1 MLFYIINSMECL
13 VMYCLLF
20 LTISRQSSE
29 FCYWI
34 PHCMGLNIVVYKLI
48 IDLIYIMI
56 PKDKETLD
64 ISDIDL
70 TAYMYMGIFHQTKI
84 KQ

>member
-1 MLFYIINSMECL
+1 
-13 VMYCLLF
+13 
-20 LTISRQSSE
+20 
-29 FCYWI
+29 
-34 PHCMGLNIVVYKLI
+34 
-48 IDLIYIMI
+48 MI
-56 PKDKETLD
+56 PRDKETLD